1 MISRIVLLEPGVFD
15 KRNVHP
21 LKWWGEVYIADRL
34 RMIKN
39 CSIVIDV
46 ILLNIIATV
55 PINATLAASLSLAT
69 LVVSAVMYVDDTD
82 ILITAKEGK
91 TQQQLKKNAQT
102 LINKW
107 CSALWISGGCLR
119 PDKCWWYYIDFK

>member
-46 ILLNIIATV
+46 ILLNIVAFFRKV
-55 PINATLAASLSLAT
+55 SLIEDQLTTFTSLVHQILFLSSGVLLLLQYKNT
-69 LVVSAVMYVDDTD
+69 IITD
-82 ILITAKEGK
+82 QFNGARL
-91 TQQQLKKNAQT
+91 L
-102 LINKW
+102 
-107 CSALWISGGCLR
+107 
-119 PDKCWWYYIDFK
+119 Y

>member
-21 LKWWGEVYIADRL
+21 LQWWGEVYIADRL

-46 ILLNIIATV
+46 ILLNIVAFFRKV
-55 PINATLAASLSLAT
+55 SLIEDQLTTFTSLVHKI
-69 LVVSAVMYVDDTD
+69 LFLSSGAVLCFQYQNT
-82 ILITAKEGK
+82 ITID
-91 TQQQLKKNAQT
+91 QLNGT
-102 LINKW
+102 WSL
-107 CSALWISGGCLR
+107 
-119 PDKCWWYYIDFK
+119 Y

>member
-1 MISRIVLLEPGVFD
+1 MISRIVLLEPGIFD

-46 ILLNIIATV
+46 ILLNIVAYFGEVSLIEHQFTTLTSLVNKILFLSSGTV
-55 PINATLAASLSLAT
+55 LCFQYQNTITIDQLSGT
-69 LVVSAVMYVDDTD
+69 
-82 ILITAKEGK
+82 
-91 TQQQLKKNAQT
+91 
-102 LINKW
+102 
-107 CSALWISGGCLR
+107 
-119 PDKCWWYYIDFK
+119 